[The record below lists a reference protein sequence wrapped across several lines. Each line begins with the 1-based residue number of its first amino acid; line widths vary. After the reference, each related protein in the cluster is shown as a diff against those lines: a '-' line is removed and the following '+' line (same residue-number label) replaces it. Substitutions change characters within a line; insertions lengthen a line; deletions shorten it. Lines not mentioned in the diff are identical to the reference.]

1 MLAVPL
7 VHVSPDHMAF
17 CPREFGIDVE
27 QRLHVVVT
35 RRQLAKTPLRE
46 TEGLCVDH
54 GYLTGC

>member
-1 MLAVPL
+1 MAV
-7 VHVSPDHMAF
+7 